1 VVAGGTG
8 GEDAEGYLSNT
19 VSLIMSYT
27 AGGPAGL
34 AAHSVAS
41 FMEKELGQSVA
52 VENLLGGVGGDRHD
66 RDTWRGSD
74 GYKCM
79 ITSDTTVVTQL
90 SEEAESNPRILNV
103 GTLEPPQWETIELLR
118 LKEEPEIEVTAA
130 PLNSN
135 VEMAQAL
142 LEGNGDTIFVNSSKD
157 IVRQLDAS
165 KFRPLATASEERAP
179 YLPEAQAPKELGY
192 KTLTLATSFFA
203 LGAPAGMPEDTT
215 AKLKETPQ
223 AALETPEVREEL
235 GEARPRRVARRV
247 HGLRG
252 AVYIGSRRFR
262 LPASRY

>member
-1 VVAGGTG
+1 MVAGGTG

-135 VEMAQAL
+135 AEMAQAL

-165 KFRPLATASEERAP
+165 KFRPLAAASEERAP